1 MQLNITSL
9 QSNAEVLEAICM
21 AYRPMVLSLQ
31 EIEVQTTAQLAT
43 TLLQNYRV
51 VSFQPRKAGDPQG
64 ACAVTDDAAPGAGVP
79 KRGRRGGGVATLVRR
94 DVLPYESADLGRD
107 GTIGTDFEYSRS
119 VVRGVTMVNVYAPP
133 TCSLSGLDELVAA
146 TMESRKGELVLCG
159 DFNASHDLWNSRMDP
174 TRRCHMKSRRGDALY
189 EVLVK
194 HRLILANSTEPTT
207 SNGSVLDLT
216 FGTAGALGEAHEV
229 VPRLVSGVHYPLL
242 YDLRTKEED
251 PGGKRTRRMRSIIPN
266 GCEERFAA
274 CLDTMLEGVPDSL
287 PAHDIDRLADHIRG
301 AVHEATGKE
310 GKRFNAASKK
320 SQNWIGE
327 EWLDTDDPAVALTES
342 RQELIAKRNE
352 HFRHLIGQ
360 FGEKGGYNPK
370 HLYDVLKLLNRDYPT
385 SLYTG
390 PDAPSVAAE
399 KLRELFAHGDAKET
413 EGERRKCRKLLDSR
427 CAAIEAPPEVTD
439 AEITTAI
446 LSLKPQAAGG
456 PDGISTKQIICAG
469 KSKKF
474 RESMARLATNALKL
488 GKVPRGW
495 KKATIVPIEKE
506 GGGYRPVS
514 LINVADKVVQKVV
527 TERLMAT
534 FDNKQLQYG
543 FQKGWNAEALLQQLV
558 EKCEQARRDGKQ
570 CAVIS
575 IDIKA
580 AFDRLRASHVA
591 SALLGAGVDPHIA
604 RYCHKY
610 VTNRKFQLRFA
621 TNSGDHTFGWYDQ
634 HAGCVQGSVLGPSL
648 FLYCIQD
655 LLQKIAEI
663 TGADPMGYADDVSV
677 VCVGEDLAAVQ
688 RVITGVSDLISQW
701 GLEKHWKFSTHKCW
715 ILPIAPSSG
724 PRAQFVLPELRAKI
738 AGESIKCVASARVL
752 GVILDSKLKF
762 EEHAERVLQ
771 KVTSRSRAVLYLSAQ
786 RWGADQ
792 SSGLLLYKT
801 IIESLVTYAGGV
813 WIQRA
818 PKRPL
823 EALQTKLTASI
834 RVCLRLPRRLPL
846 GLLYYRSGCMTLQ
859 EHGYVSGV
867 ALEARLRK
875 LGFAGG
881 TRYAADY
888 ERLMPPGQYVMSNF
902 KPASP
907 NAVFCN
913 WNDKVSFGGKSV
925 LSDTD
930 VQKTV
935 RSGDLCVFTD
945 GSVKKHAAAHAYVL
959 ASDKQPGALETGG
972 AASSPLQQSYH
983 VELRGIAAGLN
994 AAIAHVTTDTRR
1006 VVIFTDS
1013 LSSIEKL
1020 KTRKYD
1026 RELEEAAAVA
1036 INDVAGAAE
1045 VKLVHAKG
1053 HANIMW
1059 NEAADAI
1066 AGGIADAGLPPG
1078 CTESGVG
1085 APVQATVKDARAA
1098 VKKEVFHRRRRALL
1112 ECEDDDISFAAL
1124 TTNGFAK
1131 QRPQIGGRTGVVQMH
1146 DLLQLG
1152 LYDAHA
1158 YWEDEQIDG
1167 GRPWCRFCGH
1177 RIDLHG
1183 YGAPIT
1189 HLVYDCPAFAQQ
1201 RGGLDC
1207 SRGIR
1212 GCFLQAEMGNLV
1224 TAIASCGHKMDQMG
1238 YLNNATAGRRFAPT
1252 ATEVRCH

>member
-9 QSNAEVLEAICM
+9 QSNAEVLEALCM
-21 AYRPMVLSLQ
+21 AYRPMVLSVQ
-31 EIEVQTTAQLAT
+31 EIEVQTTAQIAT
-43 TLLQNYRV
+43 SLLQNYRV
-51 VSFQPRKAGDPQG
+51 VSFQPRHAGDGQG
-64 ACAVTDDAAPGAGVP
+64 TRADAANADPGARCV

-94 DVLPYESADLGRD
+94 DVLPYECMDLGTD
-107 GTIGTDFEYSRS
+107 TGVDTDFEYSRS
-119 VVRGVTMVNVYAPP
+119 VIRGVTLINVYAPP
-133 TCSLSGLDELVAA
+133 TCSLNGLDELVAA
-146 TMESRKGELVLCG
+146 TTMSRGGELVLCG
-159 DFNASHDLWNSRMDP
+159 DFNASHDMWNNHADP
-174 TRRCHMKSRRGDALY
+174 TRRCHMKTRRGEALY

-194 HRLILANSTEPTT
+194 HRLTIANNTDPTT

-216 FGTAGALGEAHEV
+216 CCTPGVLGDVHEV

-242 YDLRTKEED
+242 YDLRTKRED
-251 PGGKRTRRMRSIIPN
+251 PGGKKTPRMRSIIPS
-266 GCEERFAA
+266 GCEERFSAR
-274 CLDTMLEGVPDSL
+274 LDSILEGVPDSL
-287 PAHDIDRLADHIRG
+287 PTHDVDRLADHIRI
-301 AVHEATGKE
+301 AVHEATGRE
-310 GKRFNAASKK
+310 GKRFNAASSK

-327 EWLDTDDPAVALTES
+327 QWLDTDDPAVALTES

-352 HFRHLIGQ
+352 HFQHLIGQ

-413 EGERRKCRKLLDSR
+413 EKERRRCRKLLDSR
-427 CAAIEAPPEVTD
+427 CAAADAPAEVTD
-439 AEITTAI
+439 AEITAAI
-446 LSLKPQAAGG
+446 LSLKPHAAGG
-456 PDGISTKQIICAG
+456 PDGITTKQIICAG

-474 RESMARLATNALKL
+474 RESMARLASNALKV

-506 GGGYRPVS
+506 GGGYRPIS

-527 TERLMAT
+527 TERLMTT
-534 FDNKQLQYG
+534 FDNKKLQYG

-558 EKCEQARRDGKQ
+558 EKCERARRDGMQ

-591 SALLGAGVDPHIA
+591 TALLSAGVDPHIA

-621 TNSGDHTFGWYDQ
+621 TGAGDHTFGWFDQ

-677 VCVGEDLAAVQ
+677 VCVGKDFAAVQ

-701 GLEKHWKFSTHKCW
+701 GQEKRWKFSTHKCW
-715 ILPIAPSSG
+715 ILPIAPSCG
-724 PRAQFVLPELRAKI
+724 ARALFTPPALEAKI
-738 AGESIKCVASARVL
+738 AGDSIKCVTTAKIL

-762 EEHAERVLQ
+762 EDHAERILQ

-786 RWGADQ
+786 RWGVDQ

-801 IIESLVTYAGGV
+801 IMESLVTYAGGV
-813 WIQRA
+813 WIQRV
-818 PKRPL
+818 PKRAL
-823 EALQTKLTASI
+823 DALQTKLTASI

-875 LGFAGG
+875 LGFTGG

-888 ERLMPPGQYVMSNF
+888 ERLMPPGQYVMSAF

-907 NAVFCN
+907 NTVFCN
-913 WNDKVSFGGKSV
+913 WNDKVSFGDKSV
-925 LSDTD
+925 LSDAD
-930 VQKTV
+930 VQRTV

-945 GSVKKHAAAHAYVL
+945 GSVKKHAAAHAYVI

-994 AAIAHVTTDTRR
+994 AAAGHVTADTRR

-1026 RELEEAAAVA
+1026 RELEEDAAVA
-1036 INDVAGAAE
+1036 INDVACAAE

-1053 HANIMW
+1053 RANIMW

-1066 AGGIADAGLPPG
+1066 AGGIADAGLPPDA
-1078 CTESGVG
+1078 E
-1085 APVQATVKDARAA
+1085 APMQATVKDARAA
-1098 VKKEVFHRRRRALL
+1098 VKKEVFCRRRRALL

-1131 QRPQIGGRTGVVQMH
+1131 QRPQIAGRTGVVQMH

-1152 LYDAHA
+1152 LYDAHV
-1158 YWEDEQIDG
+1158 YWEDEQSDG

-1189 HLVYDCPAFAQQ
+1189 HLVYDCVAFANQ

-1212 GCFLQAEMGNLV
+1212 GCFLQAEMGSLV
-1224 TAIASCGHKMDQMG
+1224 NAIASSGHKMDQMG